1 MPQTDSTHP
10 SKSAG
15 QADNAVAYLWC
26 LTRSRWLTDL
36 RPYERESGYNCL
48 SRKAGVSKPQD
59 NNTTVQGVSEA
70 CCATH
75 ALAVVDEESGS
86 SSVEQEQSMAPFG
99 FFDVLILAIG
109 GHFVVKIITT
119 WLKTREGVT
128 RRHVQQ
134 LEQRLR
140 ALETQQVADLHKR
153 LSVLEEAFVL
163 DDVALQRKLHQ
174 ALGDDPRAPAS
185 PSPNGRPPKHA

>member
-1 MPQTDSTHP
+1 M
-10 SKSAG
+10 
-15 QADNAVAYLWC
+15 C
-26 LTRSRWLTDL
+26 
-36 RPYERESGYNCL
+36 
-48 SRKAGVSKPQD
+48 
-59 NNTTVQGVSEA
+59 EA
-70 CCATH
+70 C
-75 ALAVVDEESGS
+75 SGGN
-86 SSVEQEQSMAPFG
+86 VEQEQRMELFG
-99 FFDVLILAIG
+99 FFDVLVLAIG

-128 RRHVQQ
+128 KRHIQQ

-174 ALGDDPRAPAS
+174 ALEDAPRAPAS
-185 PSPNGRPPKHA
+185 SSPHGRPPQYT

>member
-1 MPQTDSTHP
+1 MCE
-10 SKSAG
+10 
-15 QADNAVAYLWC
+15 VC
-26 LTRSRWLTDL
+26 
-36 RPYERESGYNCL
+36 SGGN
-48 SRKAGVSKPQD
+48 
-59 NNTTVQGVSEA
+59 
-70 CCATH
+70 
-75 ALAVVDEESGS
+75 
-86 SSVEQEQSMAPFG
+86 VEQEQRMELFG
-99 FFDVLILAIG
+99 FFDVLVLAIG

-128 RRHVQQ
+128 KRHIQQ

>member
-1 MPQTDSTHP
+1 M
-10 SKSAG
+10 
-15 QADNAVAYLWC
+15 C
-26 LTRSRWLTDL
+26 
-36 RPYERESGYNCL
+36 
-48 SRKAGVSKPQD
+48 
-59 NNTTVQGVSEA
+59 EA
-70 CCATH
+70 CR
-75 ALAVVDEESGS
+75 GGN
-86 SSVEQEQSMAPFG
+86 VEQEQRMELFG

-153 LSVLEEAFVL
+153 LSVLEEAFAL
-163 DDVALQRKLHQ
+163 DDVALQRQLHQ
-174 ALGDDPRAPAS
+174 ALGDDLRAPAS
-185 PSPNGRPPKHA
+185 SSPNGRPPKHV